1 MTSDSDKLLPCPC
14 GQTPKS
20 LCIADGSTYRWRMID
35 GNCCGWE
42 CESSRIPID
51 ATPEEVERLCRQSWN
66 EMPRTPVSD
75 GWIAHRDKLLS
86 LLQAVGHV
94 GVDFGEGEYQL
105 GREDIELAQ
114 HLYADLSP
122 PENNH
127 E

>member
-1 MTSDSDKLLPCPC
+1 MTSDSDKLLQALNLAKQFHDTYELLAPEHGYATREDTKEFDPESPNGRLMVATCHAMLEVVIPR
-14 GQTPKS
+14 
-20 LCIADGSTYRWRMID
+20 STD
-35 GNCCGWE
+35 
-42 CESSRIPID
+42 
-51 ATPEEVERLCRQSWN
+51 
-66 EMPRTPVSD
+66 D